1 MLARHATSEQLTA
14 CGLAYSERA
23 DQVQALNRAQRRA
36 KAKLKKKGGK

>member
-1 MLARHATSEQLTA
+1 MA

-36 KAKLKKKGGK
+36 KAKRKKKGGK